1 MLYLTDIIFCIYL
14 YQRWIYRVDPK
25 RVNEFG
31 TSGEMLDPQQVADG
45 QNGAVPAIDSSTN
58 DNEAAATDVSE
69 AAATDVSDDAP
80 ELSAEPEKS
89 TSEKK
94 TD

>member
-45 QNGAVPAIDSSTN
+45 QNGTVPAIDSSASVDEVADN
-58 DNEAAATDVSE
+58 DISG
-69 AAATDVSDDAP
+69 DAP
-80 ELSAEPEKS
+80 EPSPEPEKS

-94 TD
+94 KD